1 MRAVILTALGLEHE
15 AVCAHLTDLA
25 EVVHPEGTVYQKGK
39 FVANGNTWGMFVVE
53 IGAGNN
59 RAAAEAEHER
69 ITLVEGVLFPTY
81 AFGR

>member
-1 MRAVILTALGLEHE
+1 MANSIGGDILEHE
-15 AVCAHLTDLA
+15 AVCVHLTDLA

-39 FVANGNTWGMFVVE
+39 FVANGNTWEVFVVE

-59 RAAAEAEHER
+59 RAAAETERER